1 VTLVESMLGRV
12 MVEVEVNGKDGVEVQ
27 VDVVG

>member
-1 VTLVESMLGRV
+1 MLGRV